1 LEDGVLPV
9 TLKGKHPTSPREL
22 GLADDGEYPMD
33 WHLKSITALLCSFV
47 LAGPLAAQQNFVINP
62 PQAGSTLTLT
72 AVYDPET
79 EHNAFSYAGKT
90 EPPLIRVSPGG
101 TIQVRYVN
109 NLPVHSDEKCAL
121 GPCENMSN
129 LHFHG
134 LHVSPQSPQDDV
146 LTMMAMPGQVL
157 NYRVDIPFDAPPGL
171 YWYHTHPHGESAR
184 QDLDGMSGAIVI
196 EGIDRYYPE
205 LRDMPERVFVVR
217 DRVID
222 DGDDRKKIREQV
234 EIPRDRCGTSTEQNL
249 ERVFTING
257 AIRPLIPIR
266 PGERQFWRIVNA
278 SPDRYADIQLGGQQL
293 EIVALDGMPLSYHD
307 RNQGTRR
314 VDHILVAPAGRVE
327 AIVTGAGARTTFS
340 TRCVDTG
347 PDGDYNPAMVLADV
361 VSSPQAAEPERKMPA
376 LSGPAVYKNFS
387 SQQLEAVKAQ
397 DPDFTVVFT
406 EDKKGFYINGK
417 KFAMD
422 SAPMLRAR
430 VGSMQHWRVVN
441 ATGEVHPFHI
451 HQVHFLAYAVNG
463 SPSETPEWLDT
474 VDVPYGGTVDLI
486 MDFTDPVI
494 RGVSVFHC
502 HLLSHEDKGMMAKIV
517 FE

>member
-1 LEDGVLPV
+1 
-9 TLKGKHPTSPREL
+9 
-22 GLADDGEYPMD
+22 MD
-33 WHLKSITALLCSFV
+33 WHNKGIRALACILL
-47 LAGPLAAQQNFVINP
+47 LAGPLVAQQNVVTNP
-62 PQAGSTLTLT
+62 PQAGATLTLT
-72 AVYDPET
+72 AVYDQLA

-157 NYRVDIPFDAPPGL
+157 NYRVDVPFDAPPGL

-184 QDLDGMSGAIVI
+184 QDLDGMSGAIVV
-196 EGIDRYYPE
+196 EGIDRYYPQ
-205 LRDMPERVFVVR
+205 LRSMPERVLVLR
-217 DRVID
+217 DRIID
-222 DGDDRKKIREQV
+222 DGDDRKKIQEQL
-234 EIPRDRCGTSTEQNL
+234 EIPRDRCGKSTEQNI
-249 ERVFTING
+249 ERVFTLNG
-257 AIRPLIPIR
+257 AVRPLIPIR

-278 SPDRYADIQLGGQQL
+278 SPDRYADIQLEGQQL

-307 RNQGTRR
+307 HNQGTRR
-314 VDHILVAPAGRVE
+314 VDQILIAPAGRVE
-327 AIVTGAGARTTFS
+327 AIVSGPMAGTRTALS
-340 TRCVDTG
+340 TRCVDSG
-347 PDGDYNPAMVLADV
+347 PDGDNNPAMVLADV
-361 VSSPQAAEPERKMPA
+361 VSSPQAAEPERKVPA

-387 SQQLEAVKAQ
+387 SQRLETIKAH

-406 EDKKGFYINGK
+406 EDKNGFYINGK

-430 VGSMQHWRVVN
+430 VGSVQHWRVVN

-451 HQVHFLAYAVNG
+451 HQVHFLAYAING
-463 SPSETPEWLDT
+463 DPSETPEWLDT
-474 VDVPYGGTVDLI
+474 VNVPYGGAVDLI

>member
-1 LEDGVLPV
+1 
-9 TLKGKHPTSPREL
+9 
-22 GLADDGEYPMD
+22 MD
-33 WHLKSITALLCSFV
+33 WHLRGIHAFFCSLLLSS
-47 LAGPLAAQQNFVINP
+47 PLIAQQSLVTDP
-62 PQAGSTLTLT
+62 PQAGVALTLT
-72 AVYDPET
+72 AVYDHQEG
-79 EHNAFSYAGKT
+79 HNAFSYAGET
-90 EPPLIRVSPGG
+90 DPPLIRVVPGG
-101 TIQVRYVN
+101 TIQVRFVN

-121 GPCENMSN
+121 ALCENMSN

-146 LTMMAMPGQVL
+146 LTMISMPGQVL
-157 NYRVDIPFDAPPGL
+157 NYRVDVPSDAPPGL

-196 EGIDRYYPE
+196 DGIDRYYPE
-205 LRDMPERVFVVR
+205 LRDMPERVLILR
-217 DRVID
+217 DRVIEP
-222 DGDDRKKIREQV
+222 GDDRKKIQEQV
-234 EIPRDRCGTSTEQNL
+234 EIPHVRCGTSIDQDP

-257 AIRPLIPIR
+257 TIRPQIPIR

-278 SPDRYADIQLGGQQL
+278 SPDRYADIQMGGQQL

-307 RNQGTRR
+307 SKRGTRR
-314 VDHILVAPAGRVE
+314 ADHILIAPAGRVE
-327 AIVTGAGARTTFS
+327 AIVTGPSEGTRTTLS

-347 PDGDYNPAMVLADV
+347 PDGDNNPAMVLADV
-361 VSSPQAAEPERKMPA
+361 VSGPRAAEPGRKVPA
-376 LSGPAVYKNFS
+376 LIGQPIYKNFS
-387 SQQLEAVKAQ
+387 SQQLDSIKAH
-397 DPDFTVVFT
+397 DSDFTVLFT
-406 EDKKGFYINGK
+406 EDKNGFYINGK

-422 SAPMLRAR
+422 SAPMLRAG

-451 HQVHFLAYAVNG
+451 HQVHFLAYAENG
-463 SPSETPEWLDT
+463 VPSEMPEWFDT
-474 VDVPYGGTVDLI
+474 VNVPYGGTVDLI

-494 RGVSVFHC
+494 RGTSVFHC

>member
-1 LEDGVLPV
+1 
-9 TLKGKHPTSPREL
+9 
-22 GLADDGEYPMD
+22 MD
-33 WHLKSITALLCSFV
+33 WHLEGISALLCSFL
-47 LAGPLAAQQNFVINP
+47 LAGPLVAQQNVVTNP
-62 PQAGSTLTLT
+62 PQAGATLTLT
-72 AVYDPET
+72 AVYDQQT
-79 EHNAFSYAGKT
+79 ERNAFSYAGRT
-90 EPPLIRVSPGG
+90 EPPLIRVSPGE

-109 NLPVHSDEKCAL
+109 DLPVHSDEKCAL
-121 GPCENMSN
+121 APCENMSN

-134 LHVSPQSPQDDV
+134 LHVSHQSPLDNV
-146 LTMMAMPGQVL
+146 LTMMGMPGQVL
-157 NYRVDIPFDAPPGL
+157 NYRVDVPFDAPPGL

-205 LRDMPERVFVVR
+205 LREMRERVLVLR

-222 DGDDRKKIREQV
+222 DGDDRKKIQEQL
-234 EIPRDRCGTSTEQNL
+234 EIPRDRCGTATEQHL

-257 AIRPLIPIR
+257 AVRPQIPIR

-307 RNQGTRR
+307 NNQGTRR
-314 VDHILVAPAGRVE
+314 VDHILIAPAGRVE
-327 AIVTGAGARTTFS
+327 AIVIGPAAGTRTTLS

-347 PDGDYNPAMVLADV
+347 PDGDNNPAMVLADV
-361 VSSPQAAEPERKMPA
+361 VSSPQAAEPERKVPA

-387 SQQLEAVKAQ
+387 SQRLETIKAH

-406 EDKKGFYINGK
+406 EDQNGFYINGK

-422 SAPMLRAR
+422 SAPMLHAR

-451 HQVHFLAYAVNG
+451 HQVQFLAYAVNG
-463 SPSETPEWLDT
+463 VPLEMPEWLDT
-474 VDVPYGGTVDLI
+474 VNVPYGGTVDLI

>member
-1 LEDGVLPV
+1 MLPLR
-9 TLKGKHPTSPREL
+9 LKGKHPTSPREL

-101 TIQVRYVN
+101 TIQMRYVN

-134 LHVSPQSPQDDV
+134 LHVSPRSPQDDV

-184 QDLDGMSGAIVI
+184 QDLDGMSGAIVVD
-196 EGIDRYYPE
+196 GIDRYYPE
-205 LRDMPERVFVVR
+205 LRDMPERVLVLR

-222 DGDDRKKIREQV
+222 DGDDRKKIKEQL
-234 EIPRDRCGTSTEQNL
+234 EIPGERCGTSTEQNL

-257 AIRPLIPIR
+257 AVRPLIPIR

-278 SPDRYADIQLGGQQL
+278 SSDRYADIQLGGQQL

-474 VDVPYGGTVDLI
+474 VDVPYGGTADLI